1 MKVTD
6 SKGKAHLECLN
17 LICFGNLRQNRWV
30 KVNTLGNN
38 KPEKTLL
45 RVFNSC
51 VFNWGLTIGL
61 KQGKMNQLR
70 QQATIMLMKKI
81 YQGIS
86 DCNFRNKTKDKR
98 TWKALNTT
106 FSFLQKLIARIKRNT
121 KNKNN

>member
-51 VFNWGLTIGL
+51 VFNWGSTIGS

-70 QQATIMLMKKI
+70 QQAAIMLMKKYTREYRI
-81 YQGIS
+81 AIS
-86 DCNFRNKTKDKR
+86 KIRQKINELGRHS
-98 TWKALNTT
+98 AQL
-106 FSFLQKLIARIKRNT
+106 FLSC
-121 KNKNN
+121 KN